1 MNNCIKMKYLFA
13 LACVLSLFSCRDRL
27 KIDRGAVLEYSSDTI
42 VLDTVFTGMGTP
54 THQWKIY
61 NRSSGIVQIDN
72 ISADLGDSSQYVFN
86 IDGKLIGQGQQ
97 VELRPGDSVFVFVQ
111 ARLRPSG
118 TDTALMYR
126 EYLSVTYN
134 SRTDHIPVISYGQ
147 DVNKLYGKSIGSETW
162 VGPKPYLIFD
172 SLHIQAGHT
181 LTIGEGVTV
190 FCHAGAR
197 IIADGTLI
205 CNGTQLRPVV
215 FKSDNWD
222 TSYYDIPNQWGS
234 IVLRDS
240 TAQYRF
246 SHTRML
252 RGTNGILAQ
261 FSVAS
266 SGNITLENVEILHM
280 GSAGVAVQNT
290 NLQCS
295 NTVIGDCS
303 AYAMLI
309 GGAGNYRITHA
320 TFSKMDPWGY
330 ESVPALRIKHVGE
343 QRPSVHVANSIIAGA
358 RAKFSEIGL
367 PDSVGADIVIDHCV
381 LTVYSPLL
389 TDSRLKNCLQ
399 IKDTAHLFRFDSE
412 PNFLLDSVSVARNF
426 GSIDLIG
433 QYYTDKLG
441 NLRNVDAAP
450 DAGAYEYFNSEK

>member
-1 MNNCIKMKYLFA
+1 MKMKYLLA
-13 LACVLSLFSCRDRL
+13 LICALSLFSCRDRL
-27 KIDRGAVLEYSSDTI
+27 KLDRDAVLEYSSDTI
-42 VLDTVFTGMGTP
+42 LLDTVFTDMGTP
-54 THQWKIY
+54 TRQWKIY
-61 NRSSGIVQIDN
+61 NRSEGIVQIDN
-72 ISADLGDSSQYVFN
+72 ISADQGDASQYVFN

-97 VELRPGDSVFVFVQ
+97 VELRPGDSVYVFVQ
-111 ARLRPSG
+111 ARLRASG

-147 DVNKLYGKSIGSETW
+147 DVHKLYGQSIGTQTW

-172 SLHIQAGHT
+172 SLHIQAGQT

-205 CNGTQLRPVV
+205 CNGSQLRPVV

-252 RGTNGILAQ
+252 RGTNGIIAQ
-261 FSVAS
+261 YSAAS
-266 SGNITLENVEILHM
+266 TGNITLDNVEILHM

-290 NLQCS
+290 NLLCS

-303 AYAMLI
+303 AYSMLI

-320 TFSKMDPWGY
+320 TLSKMNPWGY
-330 ESVPALRIKHVGE
+330 ESVPALRIMHIGADK
-343 QRPSVHVANSIIAGA
+343 PSVRVANSIIAGS
-358 RAKFSEIGL
+358 RTKFSEIGL
-367 PDSVGADIVIDHCV
+367 PDSLGADIVIDHCV
-381 LTVYSPLL
+381 VTAYGSLL
-389 TDSRLKNCLQ
+389 TDTRLQNCLAL
-399 IKDTAHLFRFDSE
+399 KDTARLFQYDSD
-412 PNFLLDSVSVARNF
+412 PNFMLDSVSVARNF
-426 GSIDLIG
+426 GSAELMG
-433 QYYTDKLG
+433 QFVTDKLG
-441 NLRNVDAAP
+441 NPRNVDLAP
-450 DAGAYEYFNSEK
+450 DAGAYEYFKSEK